1 MRFVR
6 VGVILLAAV
15 WAAACATNPVTGKRQ
30 ISFMSEEQEIQTG
43 RELDAEVRREMGI
56 YQDDQLQK
64 YIEDIGMRLAR
75 QSQRPNLP
83 WHFTI
88 IDSPAV
94 NAFALPGGYIY
105 ITRGI
110 LPYLDNEA
118 QLAGV
123 LGHEI
128 GHVAARHS
136 AQAYTRSA
144 ATSVGVLIGSIFM
157 PQVAPFGQLAET
169 GMSAIF
175 LKYSRENELQADS
188 LGAEY
193 AAAAGWDP
201 AQVPAFLTTLARI
214 DETTDRRGTPNWL
227 QTHPQPEN
235 RVERVQATVQKVRPA
250 NPANNNDGREWTIDR
265 DAYLSK
271 INGVVFGDNPE
282 EGITR
287 GSQFIHPA
295 LRFAITFPPG
305 WEITNG
311 DEQVIAQEPGNKI
324 FMVLE
329 TVREPRARGGLQQIA
344 EAHMRSAGYRL
355 TDGSASTINGLDAFV
370 GTYQGKASGI
380 GTVTTRGA
388 HITSGRDTYFVG
400 GVAQPDAYP
409 RVLSDFNDA
418 IRSFRALERNE
429 ADNLRPNRVDL
440 YTAREGDTW
449 QSIAQREGKGYV
461 KASTLAIMNNHAVDD
476 QPKAGERLK
485 IVVAG

>member
-1 MRFVR
+1 
-6 VGVILLAAV
+6 
-15 WAAACATNPVTGKRQ
+15 
-30 ISFMSEEQEIQTG
+30 
-43 RELDAEVRREMGI
+43 
-56 YQDDQLQK
+56 
-64 YIEDIGMRLAR
+64 
-75 QSQRPNLP
+75 
-83 WHFTI
+83 
-88 IDSPAV
+88 V

-144 ATSVGVLIGSIFM
+144 ATSVGLLIGSIFV
-157 PQVAPFGQLAET
+157 PQARPFGQLAET
-169 GMSAIF
+169 GAGALF

-188 LGAEY
+188 LGAGY
-193 AAAAGWDP
+193 AAAGGWDP
-201 AQVPAFLTTLARI
+201 AQVPVFLTTLARI
-214 DETTDRRGTPNWL
+214 DETSDRHGTPNWL

-235 RVERVQATVQKVRPA
+235 RVERVQATVQKVRTA
-250 NPANNNDGREWTIDR
+250 NDTGREWTIDR
-265 DAYLSK
+265 DTYLSK

-287 GSQFIHPA
+287 GSEFLHPA
-295 LRFAITFPPG
+295 MRFAITFPDG

-311 DEQVIAQEPGNKI
+311 DDQVIAQEPGNKI

-329 TVREPRARGGLQQIA
+329 TVRQPKAKGGLPQIA
-344 EAHMRSAGYRL
+344 EAHMRDVGYRQ
-355 TDGSASTINGLDAFV
+355 TDGSAATINGLDAFI

-400 GVAQPDAYP
+400 GIAQPEAYP
-409 RVLSDFNDA
+409 RVLNDFDAA
-418 IRSFRALERNE
+418 IRSFRALERDE
-429 ADNLRPNRVDL
+429 ASNLRPNRVDL
-440 YTAREGDTW
+440 YTARAGDTW